1 MDVSPTNHQQK
12 ATALRVSECGEEAGV
27 CDLDPTDS
35 NHVMRHHVPG
45 KLAFG
50 SNAQNGLKQHDVNM
64 AGIRRKLSY
73 LIWGDLVEQ
82 LITRS
87 QQKP

>member
-1 MDVSPTNHQQK
+1 M
-12 ATALRVSECGEEAGV
+12 
-27 CDLDPTDS
+27 
-35 NHVMRHHVPG
+35 PG
-45 KLAFG
+45 KLAFD
-50 SNAQNGLKQHDVNM
+50 SNAQNGLNQCDVNM